1 MEDATYRRP
10 AAGPSR
16 GSIGD
21 NPGHPVWDATVEV
34 KRSRFLALATRATS
48 EEDARAAVA
57 RARADHPDA
66 RHHCSAFILHVDGA
80 NPVERSSD
88 DGEPSGT
95 AGQPMLEVLRGS
107 GLQDVAVVVVR
118 WFGGIKLGTGG
129 LVRAYRDATRAV
141 LAKVQVTRR
150 EPRAL
155 WTLTVPHADA
165 GRLEAE
171 LRNRGMAVA
180 ASYGAE
186 VTLTLTL
193 DPAADPTGTV
203 AGLTGGGI
211 PVRRTGE
218 EWCDVEVTGGA
229 R

>member
-1 MEDATYRRP
+1 MADAPYRRP
-10 AAGPSR
+10 AAGPAR
-16 GSIGD
+16 
-21 NPGHPVWDATVEV
+21 DATVEV
-34 KRSRFLALATRATS
+34 KRSRFLALVARATT
-48 EEDARAAVA
+48 EEDARAFIAA
-57 RARADHPDA
+57 ARADHPDA
-66 RHHCSAFILHVDGA
+66 RHHCSAFLLHVDGA

-107 GLQDVAVVVVR
+107 GLEDIVAVVVR
-118 WFGGIKLGTGG
+118 WFGGVKLGTGG
-129 LVRAYRDATRAV
+129 LVRAYGDAVRAALDTV
-141 LAKVQVTRR
+141 PVTAR

-171 LRNRGMAVA
+171 LRNRGLDVS
-180 ASYGAE
+180 ASYAAE

-193 DPAADPTGTV
+193 DPADDPTGTV
-203 AGLTGGGI
+203 AGLTGGGVT
-211 PVRRTGE
+211 VRRTGE
-218 EWCDVEVTGGA
+218 QWCDVPVPDTA